1 MRSHLGAENKSENEK
16 KTERRQAGSVQVF
29 KCSISEVNEVI
40 KTLVTDAT
48 MSSVSSLGSS
58 SAGEMGDDLGGGG
71 GQDLGEDF
79 HFESDSGALQS
90 ILNHR
95 GLTPRL
101 RPIVAQHQGAMT
113 PASSVPARYRKFED
127 RYDFFEGKNGTVFY
141 RPSARFG
148 PRPTPDAA
156 KSGGKG
162 AAAAGGGGGGGGFRG
177 FRRGLDLG
185 PPKRMGTRKSPSKA
199 GYDSQRYAFFKC
211 CGRKNIIISFIS
223 VPHRKRVL
231 CQTEKRF
238 VPLAPLAAF
247 ASAADT
253 AAHFNPARMSISERR
268 PHPNVDGGGNRRR
281 SRLPRPMAQKA
292 LDFDPTAKVFRGG
305 GKENT
310 FGGVGGARGR
320 RRTVLGNRQQQHGQ
334 DEDFEFAR
342 PLERS
347 PMLAAPVMRE
357 DDIKGRSMAEL
368 VSAFYKMIT

>member
-1 MRSHLGAENKSENEK
+1 M
-16 KTERRQAGSVQVF
+16 F
-29 KCSISEVNEVI
+29 KCSISEVNEV

-162 AAAAGGGGGGGGFRG
+162 AAAAAAAAGGGGGFRG

-185 PPKRMGTRKSPSKA
+185 PPKRMGSRKSPSKA
-199 GYDSQRYAFFKC
+199 GYDSQRHAFFKC
-211 CGRKNIIISFIS
+211 CG
-223 VPHRKRVL
+223 
-231 CQTEKRF
+231 
-238 VPLAPLAAF
+238 
-247 ASAADT
+247 
-253 AAHFNPARMSISERR
+253 
-268 PHPNVDGGGNRRR
+268 
-281 SRLPRPMAQKA
+281 
-292 LDFDPTAKVFRGG
+292 
-305 GKENT
+305 
-310 FGGVGGARGR
+310 
-320 RRTVLGNRQQQHGQ
+320 
-334 DEDFEFAR
+334 
-342 PLERS
+342 
-347 PMLAAPVMRE
+347 
-357 DDIKGRSMAEL
+357 
-368 VSAFYKMIT
+368 